1 MGEKAER
8 LTEAMA
14 LISHGDVEGFGD
26 LLLADDVVWHWPG
39 RSAVSGDYHGR
50 AAALGLLMGFHQLT
64 ANRLQ
69 VMPLDILEGD
79 NHLMS
84 FTHVTAE
91 SGDGKLDVI
100 MADAMRFDDSG
111 RVVEFWTLS
120 NDQRAVDAFIG
131 LPG

>member
-8 LTEAMA
+8 LAEAMG
-14 LISHGDVEGFGD
+14 LMSRGNVEAFGD
-26 LLLADDVVWHWPG
+26 ALLADDVVWHWPG

-50 AAALGLLMGFHQLT
+50 AEALELLQGFNRLT

-69 VMPLDILEGD
+69 VVPLDILEGED
-79 NHLMS
+79 HLMS

-91 SGDGKLDVI
+91 SEEGSLDVI
-100 MADAMRFDDSG
+100 MADAMRFDKEG

-120 NDQRAVDAFIG
+120 NDQAAVDAFIG
-131 LPG
+131 

>member
-8 LTEAMA
+8 LAEAMG
-14 LISHGDVEGFGD
+14 LISRGDVEAFGD
-26 LLLADDVVWHWPG
+26 ALLADDVVWHWPG

-50 AAALGLLMGFHQLT
+50 AEALELLQGFNRLT

-69 VMPLDILEGD
+69 VVPLDILEGED
-79 NHLMS
+79 HLMS

-91 SGDGKLDVI
+91 SEEGSLDVI
-100 MADAMRFDDSG
+100 MADAMRFDKEG

-120 NDQRAVDAFIG
+120 NDQAAVDAFIG
-131 LPG
+131 